1 VSLRLRERL
10 RTAAEEQEMDRLLR
24 SKAGDE
30 ETLILEESLRILADL
45 VALESKHG
53 AARPIVRQK
62 GIPQE

>member
-1 VSLRLRERL
+1 
-10 RTAAEEQEMDRLLR
+10 MDRLLR